1 MARKGKGSVSSEK
14 AAARA
19 PANAANDHDLRVAG
33 MSLALTK
40 HVSLVEDHGKLDTCQ
55 FKAGDDNAAATGLA
69 VKREASIEKLESER
83 NAKEMECDAQD
94 AMEADP
100 GGTHE
105 VATPHSA
112 VLVPAT
118 DEVAAQEPEEREDL
132 LGDREAGRGAEE
144 SAVQAEV
151 GAGGEA
157 AEHEAAQCASL
168 AEAAAAVKQRVHAFM
183 QYRRVL
189 QLRMGKASGA
199 GELALMTKLLGRPR
213 ATPAATPWFYD
224 KDLRAALYFTPTVL
238 ELKAQSSFW
247 ATFEMKDRSL
257 ALAQQALGPQYIAE
271 HEVVSS
277 DALVTDRFVAC
288 TRILQRHG
296 AFALKP
302 VIGECGGGV
311 LIVRAWDSHGNR
323 PLATTSAL
331 SCDAPLAQFHM
342 YSPITALADE
352 LRYTDKEGAEPLHEK
367 LRSWV
372 QEASQGFTRYCFE
385 TETADEG
392 ERWLVEQLTPTLE
405 GFGPFELRIFVL
417 GGVATCVIFDELDE
431 ADERFEFATWRD
443 FQRGGKWSA
452 TLWVSAPTE
461 HEQRRRFVDRLLREF
476 VQDLARD
483 AEALAKAAGA
493 CLIFR
498 ADFFLFPTDLD
509 GGSSWELD
517 EFAKMDQGTDLR
529 SIFSYRLNEM
539 QYWLGSLITRLE
551 KHHITFV
558 LEALKALLTEF
569 EESRVSA

>member
-19 PANAANDHDLRVAG
+19 PANAADDPGLRLEG
-33 MSLALTK
+33 MTLAPTK
-40 HVSLVEDHGKLDTCQ
+40 HVSLVEDHGKLGTCQ
-55 FKAGDDNAAATGLA
+55 IKAGDDNAVAAGLA
-69 VKREASIEKLESER
+69 LREASIEKRESER
-83 NAKEMECDAQD
+83 DAKEME
-94 AMEADP
+94 
-100 GGTHE
+100 
-105 VATPHSA
+105 
-112 VLVPAT
+112 
-118 DEVAAQEPEEREDL
+118 R
-132 LGDREAGRGAEE
+132 
-144 SAVQAEV
+144 
-151 GAGGEA
+151 
-157 AEHEAAQCASL
+157 AQCASL

-183 QYRRVL
+183 QYRRSL
-189 QLRMGKASGA
+189 QPRMGKASGA

-213 ATPAATPWFYD
+213 AIPAATEFCD
-224 KDLRAALYFTPTVL
+224 QDLQDALYFTPTVL

-257 ALAQQALGPQYIAE
+257 ALAQQALGLQCIAE

-352 LRYTDKEGAEPLHEK
+352 LRYTDKEGAEPLHET

-372 QEASQGFTRYCFE
+372 QEASQGLTSDCFTT
-385 TETADEG
+385 TETDEG

-405 GFGPFELRIFVL
+405 GFGPFELRVFVL

-452 TLWVSAPTE
+452 TSWVSAPTE

-476 VQDLARD
+476 LQDLARD

>member
-1 MARKGKGSVSSEK
+1 
-14 AAARA
+14 
-19 PANAANDHDLRVAG
+19 
-33 MSLALTK
+33 
-40 HVSLVEDHGKLDTCQ
+40 
-55 FKAGDDNAAATGLA
+55 
-69 VKREASIEKLESER
+69 
-83 NAKEMECDAQD
+83 
-94 AMEADP
+94 
-100 GGTHE
+100 
-105 VATPHSA
+105 
-112 VLVPAT
+112 
-118 DEVAAQEPEEREDL
+118 
-132 LGDREAGRGAEE
+132 
-144 SAVQAEV
+144 
-151 GAGGEA
+151 
-157 AEHEAAQCASL
+157 
-168 AEAAAAVKQRVHAFM
+168 
-183 QYRRVL
+183 
-189 QLRMGKASGA
+189 MGKASGA

-213 ATPAATPWFYD
+213 ATPAATEFCD

-257 ALAQQALGPQYIAE
+257 ALAQQALGPQCIAE

-277 DALVTDRFVAC
+277 DALVTDRFAAC

-302 VIGECGGGV
+302 VIGELGRGV

-405 GFGPFELRIFVL
+405 GFGPFELRVFVL
-417 GGVATCVIFDELDE
+417 GGVATCVIFDELDD
-431 ADERFEFATWRD
+431 ADEPFEFATWRD
-443 FQRGGKWSA
+443 FQRGGAWSA
-452 TLWVSAPTE
+452 TSWVSAPAE

-476 VQDLARD
+476 VQDLAPD

-529 SIFSYRLNEM
+529 STFSYRLNEM